1 MSTKLTIDPEFR
13 DKIPPLTE
21 TEYAQLR
28 ENILADGEVYE
39 PIVVWNGTIIDGH
52 NRWKIIQEH
61 PEIPYKIKQ
70 MDFPDRHAAI
80 VWMCKKQIGRRN
92 ITDEQRTVLIGEAY
106 KAQKLSIGGDRG
118 TDHDASGKFSASPH
132 FEDLRKRQ
140 KTASKIAE
148 QFGVGKSTVERAEQ
162 FLDGLN
168 AAEEVVPGFKE
179 AVLAGDIKVKK
190 NEVAA
195 IKKMPEPERTSAVES
210 ILNGESPKKK
220 SYNPT
225 GFPKQEREQKAGI
238 SAIIADM
245 YDTDAESD
253 YDISA
258 LLEEIAANAG
268 SYIRQVKRTLE
279 IRSSIVSGNEAAVAD
294 SLFTNITQK
303 INEIMEELK
312 NA

>member
-39 PIVVWNGTIIDGH
+39 PIIVWNGTIIDGH

-106 KAQKLSIGGDRG
+106 KAQKMSKGGDRG
-118 TDHDASGKFSASPH
+118 NQFTKEASH
-132 FEDLRKRQ
+132 QNEDLPKRRS
-140 KTASKIAE
+140 KTSERIASA
-148 QFGVGKSTVERAEQ
+148 FGVGKATVERAEQ

-168 AAEEVVPGFKE
+168 AAEAVVPGFKE

-195 IKKMPEPERTSAVES
+195 IKKMPEPERPAAVEA

-220 SYNPT
+220 SYNPA

-245 YDTDAESD
+245 YDTDTESD

-258 LLEEIAANAG
+258 LLEEIAANAD

-279 IRSSIVSGNEAAVAD
+279 IRSSIVSGNEAAVVD

>member
-1 MSTKLTIDPEFR
+1 MSIIELTIDPEFR

-39 PIVVWNGTIIDGH
+39 PIIVWNGTIIDGH

-61 PEIPYKIKQ
+61 PEIPYKIKR
-70 MDFPDRHAAI
+70 MDFPDRHAAV

-106 KAQKLSIGGDRG
+106 KAQKKTVG
-118 TDHDASGKFSASPH
+118 ASVGNGNAEKQCAQNGHIEFRPN
-132 FEDLRKRQ
+132 R
-140 KTASKIAE
+140 TADKIAK
-148 QFGVGKSTVERAEQ
+148 QFGVGKETVKRAEQ

-195 IKKMPEPERTSAVES
+195 IKKMPEPERPAAVEA
-210 ILNGESPKKK
+210 ILNGDSPKKK
-220 SYNPT
+220 SYNPA
-225 GFPKQEREQKAGI
+225 GFPKEEREQKAGI

-258 LLEEIAANAG
+258 LLEEIAANAE
-268 SYIRQVKRTLE
+268 SYIRQVRRTLE
-279 IRSSIVSGNEAAVAD
+279 IRSSIVSGNESVVAD
-294 SLFTNITQK
+294 SLFTNIAQK
-303 INEIMEELK
+303 INKIMEELK